1 MSLAPTSTS
10 VSAGEP
16 PAQRLTFRLTRDRS
30 ALTKA
35 LPTTPAPGD
44 SSRPRANTTSTGGQE
59 ADALEIE
66 AVKVGVVAGA
76 SSIAEASNPA
86 GANLAKTPGDG
97 WTIGLSFMA
106 RY

>member
-1 MSLAPTSTS
+1 
-10 VSAGEP
+10 
-16 PAQRLTFRLTRDRS
+16 LTLDRS

-44 SSRPRANTTSTGGQE
+44 SCRPRANTTSTSEQA
-59 ADALEIE
+59 ADAVEI
-66 AVKVGVVAGA
+66 KVGVVAGA

-86 GANLAKTPGDG
+86 AANLPKTDCDG
-97 WTIGLSFMA
+97 GSIGLSFMA